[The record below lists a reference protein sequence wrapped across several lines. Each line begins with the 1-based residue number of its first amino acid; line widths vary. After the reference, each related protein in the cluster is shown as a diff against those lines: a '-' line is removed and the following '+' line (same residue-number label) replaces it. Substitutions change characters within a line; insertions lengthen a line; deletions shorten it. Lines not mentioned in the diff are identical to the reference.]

1 MRRNNSCASKAA
13 AEICVMF
20 AVQRVWVRWS
30 CAFPPSLFH
39 PQVAAQPPF
48 SLGRWA
54 VGQARAGD
62 TWEQLGWAAFSSAAA
77 ESRESLGAAGSKLGT
92 CSTASV
98 CVLVWGWALRVPN
111 EHRKMAHLHC
121 WLFQQTKENLII
133 SSWLAGSKFCWA
145 ARKDGE
151 GPCYLKN
158 LSCTCMKQLCCGTT
172 AAWAALAEAVGRFLG
187 CQVLRVGRDWAIP
200 SSEEKTGTNYHPA
213 LACAALTT
221 LTEQLIHS
229 LAITCILWNVEELQ
243 ERWHPG
249 ASGLVRKC

>member
-1 MRRNNSCASKAA
+1 MWCICCWIHEKKQLLCQQSCGWAL
-13 AEICVMF
+13 CHVC
-20 AVQRVWVRWS
+20 
-30 CAFPPSLFH
+30 CAKSVGAMELCLPSL
-39 PQVAAQPPF
+39 
-48 SLGRWA
+48 SLPSPGGCTA
-54 VGQARAGD
+54 SFLLGKVSCGSGQG
-62 TWEQLGWAAFSSAAA
+62 WGHLGAAA

-92 CSTASV
+92 CSSASV

-133 SSWLAGSKFCWA
+133 SLWLAGSKFCWA